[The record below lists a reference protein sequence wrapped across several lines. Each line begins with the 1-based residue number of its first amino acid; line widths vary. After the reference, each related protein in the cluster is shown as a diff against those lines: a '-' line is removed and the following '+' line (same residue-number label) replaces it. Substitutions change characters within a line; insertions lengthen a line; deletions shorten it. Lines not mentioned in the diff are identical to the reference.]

1 MNKMN
6 ENLIFVSPKRTI
18 KFTAQAKNKNLIK
31 KADFIK
37 FIEKIRIND

>member
-1 MNKMN
+1 MNNINK
-6 ENLIFVSPKRTI
+6 NLIFVSPKRTN
-18 KFTAQAKNKNLIK
+18 KFTAKAKNKSKIK